1 MTVLGLAGAFLLALA
16 AWPGAAGAQAP
27 KDGCVACHLETGDE
41 RLMAPAKAFDG
52 DIHKAKGFGCVACHG
67 GDASATGMEAMDR
80 AKGFIGVPKRQQI
93 PQVCGR
99 CHADAAFMKRY
110 NPSLRVDQVAEYE
123 SSVHGSRLRQLGDP
137 KVATCASCHPAHN
150 IRPPSD
156 PKSSVYPLHVAD
168 TCGRCHGDAKYMAGY
183 KIPTDQVA
191 KYKTSVHWKAMTDKG
206 DLSAPT
212 CNDCHGNHGAVP
224 PGVSFVGNVCGQC
237 HSLTADLF
245 KKSVHAKVFA
255 EMGNPGCATCHEN
268 HGIQTPG
275 DFMLG
280 LGDKAVCSTC
290 HSADDKGGKT
300 ATEMRALID
309 SLSGETQKANA
320 ILLQANH
327 AGMEVSQAQFDLN
340 GAKDALVKARTAV
353 HSYMVA
359 PVKQEVEV
367 GLSISSKAYARGVR
381 AMQDLRFRRVWLT
394 IFLVVVLAL
403 AAGLVMK
410 IRQVDRRPTS
420 GSPPKH

>member
-1 MTVLGLAGAFLLALA
+1 MTALGIAGAFLLALMA
-16 AWPGAAGAQAP
+16 SPGAARAQLP

-67 GDASATGMEAMDR
+67 GDATAAGMEAMDP
-80 AKGFIGVPKRQQI
+80 AKGFVGKPTHQQI

-110 NPSLRVDQVAEYE
+110 NPSLRVNQIAEYAT
-123 SSVHGSRLRQLGDP
+123 SVHGRRLRELADP
-137 KVATCASCHPAHN
+137 KVATCTSCHPAHE

-183 KIPTDQVA
+183 KIPSDQVA

-224 PGVSFVGNVCGQC
+224 PGINWVGNVCGQC
-237 HSLTADLF
+237 HSVMADLF
-245 KKSVHAKVFA
+245 KKSVHAKAFA
-255 EMGNPGCATCHEN
+255 EMGNPGCVTCHEN
-268 HGIQTPG
+268 HGIQPPG

-280 LGDKAVCSTC
+280 LGDKAVCSGC
-290 HSADDKGGKT
+290 HTADDKGGKT
-300 ATEMRALID
+300 ATEMRALVD
-309 SLSGETQKANA
+309 LLSTDTQKAGA
-320 ILLQANH
+320 ILLQADH

-340 GAKDALVKARTAV
+340 GAKDALVKARTAI
-353 HSYMVA
+353 HAFMVP
-359 PVKQEVEV
+359 PVKQEVEA
-367 GLSISSKAYARGVR
+367 GLAISSKAYARGVR
-381 AMQDLRFRRVWLT
+381 AMQELRFRRVWLG
-394 IFLVVVLAL
+394 IFLVVILAL
-403 AAGLVMK
+403 IAGLVMK
-410 IRQVDRRPTS
+410 IRQADRRPIT

>member
-1 MTVLGLAGAFLLALA
+1 VTVLGLAAAFLLALA

-41 RLMAPAKAFDG
+41 RLMAPVKAFDG

-67 GDASATGMEAMDR
+67 GDANAAGMEAMDR

-99 CHADAAFMKRY
+99 CHADASFMKRY

-123 SSVHGSRLRQLGDP
+123 SSVHGRRLRQLGDP

-156 PKSSVYPLHVAD
+156 PKSSVYPLRGGHL
-168 TCGRCHGDAKYMAGY
+168 RPLSRDASTRLAKTPIDQMAVQDLRPLEPDG
-183 KIPTDQVA
+183 Q
-191 KYKTSVHWKAMTDKG
+191 G
-206 DLSAPT
+206 DLFRPTRSDSSASPRSP
-212 CNDCHGNHGAVP
+212 VP
-224 PGVSFVGNVCGQC
+224 PGGHFDVNVCGHC
-237 HSLTADLF
+237 SPLTAYPVQE
-245 KKSVHAKVFA
+245 SVHAKVFA

-268 HGIQTPG
+268 HGIQPPG

-290 HSADDKGGKT
+290 HGADDKGGKT

-353 HSYMVA
+353 HSH
-359 PVKQEVEV
+359 
-367 GLSISSKAYARGVR
+367 GR
-381 AMQDLRFRRVWLT
+381 AL
-394 IFLVVVLAL
+394 
-403 AAGLVMK
+403 
-410 IRQVDRRPTS
+410 
-420 GSPPKH
+420 